1 MFSLCFVVQ
10 AKAEF
15 VLDKDYCFLST
26 TFEFQGPSTPV
37 MGLFQMAY
45 SNPPVSL
52 PIMNISFS
60 GDFKPNNVSISWK
73 SAKLTNK
80 NNQALFDQTF
90 TKELNSSQRDF
101 PFYRNGEEVY
111 YSPAYGFLNSRIF
124 MAMFLSQNNME
135 LNFTDQSGKPVQ
147 VLIPL
152 SGSDQTFRSM
162 AIECYKD
169 RSSEYLNEH
178 TTRKKGLSESWSTAY
193 GLLDYSIASNLQETN
208 YVLKEEYQTDI
219 AKSYDFYAKLYPL
232 LQEKSQILEKITEAE
247 AQSTVT
253 DTLNVIK
260 DTVTS
265 IESKQARMNELKF
278 SDREGLIQS
287 TKEEAIRLQ
296 ETLYE
301 LESQIHELKDGRIK
315 QSEGS
320 LNDLR
325 ESNAVLVSELEVL
338 DKNITDLEEKISSSA
353 LSLQR
358 LYEAYTYV
366 GAKIKES
373 DLKRV
378 QEMQYAGPP
387 LSIEA
392 IQEQMGKVSNLEMD
406 ILFLEMSL
414 EKLKELEPV
423 LKSSLTQYQSAMSSY
438 REQLVTQK
446 DITSLK
452 FKIQQLQVIKRKKE
466 DEVGISINRL
476 KETNKVLESNVAKE
490 RSLEDEKS
498 SIINQLKVVNGDF
511 DNLLDKI
518 ESQGLVVLP
527 QIMCRSNI
535 FRADVNDYCLTA
547 QDLDSDAEISYF
559 FENMSSSRIDNIIVR
574 SQMDYSYPW
583 RNAAD
588 KNKVQT
594 LTERLNQELKAEEFK
609 KLGKI
614 WDQILTYRWRY
625 NQVRN
630 LKVDQITAKTY
641 EDFVKT
647 LQAELSTMDRDIAT
661 QATELKKLEA
671 QLQKQQDAYLKNEV
685 LYKAAI
691 DGFSDKF
698 LQIFGSSDGLSDL
711 DSCLRDLFDIT
722 GCQNQFGSYL
732 LKKEQEKNQKLSEYQ
747 SDIEGLML
755 VVSSGIQDVSGVKQE
770 SESKLT
776 AVREQKDM
784 FLQNSKLEELLQ
796 EQENLN
802 ATYLKLLEDLKVLE
816 EKKEDFESEKA
827 AKILEVE
834 RFTRELGVLQSETEA
849 LKAKLTGLSSGLE
862 TYCTEQ
868 GHLYENMSQINQRI
882 VDMGGVIKETL
893 GFVSPCQTIKNMV
906 LR

>member
-1 MFSLCFVVQ
+1 MIQ
-10 AKAEF
+10 AQAEF
-15 VLDKDYCFLST
+15 SLDKDYCFLST
-26 TFEFQGPSTPV
+26 TFEFQSQNTQV
-37 MGLFQMAY
+37 MGVFQMAY

-60 GDFKPNNVSISWK
+60 GEFKPNDVTISWK

-80 NNQALFDQTF
+80 NNQALFDQAF

-101 PFYRNGEEVY
+101 PFYRNGGEVY

-135 LNFTDQSGKPVQ
+135 LNFTDQSGKSVQ
-147 VLIPL
+147 ILIPL
-152 SGSDQTFRSM
+152 SGSDQTFRNM

-169 RSSEYLNEH
+169 RAFEYLNEH

-208 YVLKEEYQTDI
+208 YVLKEEYKTDI
-219 AKSYDFYAKLYPL
+219 AKSYDFYANLYPL
-232 LQEKSQILEKITEAE
+232 LQEKSQILEKIFEAE
-247 AQSTVT
+247 DQSTVT
-253 DTLNVIK
+253 ETLNVIK
-260 DTVTS
+260 DTVAS

-296 ETLYE
+296 EALYE
-301 LESQIHELKDGRIK
+301 LENQIHEIKDNRIK
-315 QSEGS
+315 ESESS
-320 LNDLR
+320 LDDLR
-325 ESNAVLVSELEVL
+325 ESNAILVSELEVL
-338 DKNITDLEEKISSSA
+338 NKDIAELEEKISSSA
-353 LSLQR
+353 VSLQR

-378 QEMQYAGPP
+378 QEMKYTGPP

-392 IQEQMGKVSNLEMD
+392 IQEQMNKVSNLEMD

-423 LKSSLTQYQSAMSSY
+423 LKSSMTQYQNAMSSY
-438 REQLVTQK
+438 REQLLTQK
-446 DITSLK
+446 EITSLK

-466 DEVGISINRL
+466 EEVGISIQRL
-476 KETNKVLESNVAKE
+476 KATNKVLESNIAKE

-511 DNLLDKI
+511 DNLLEQI

-547 QDLDSDAEISYF
+547 QDLESDAEISYF

-594 LTERLNQELKAEEFK
+594 LTEKLNLELKSEEFK
-609 KLGKI
+609 RLNKI

-630 LKVDQITAKTY
+630 LKADFITAKTY
-641 EDFVKT
+641 EDFVKAM
-647 LQAELSTMDRDIAT
+647 QAELSGMDRDISD
-661 QATELKKLEA
+661 QVTELKKLES
-671 QLQKQQDAYLKNEV
+671 QLQKQKDSYLKNEV
-685 LYKAAI
+685 LYNTAI

-698 LQIFGSSDGLSDL
+698 LQIFGSAEGLSDL

-732 LKKEQEKNQKLSEYQ
+732 LTKEQERNQKLSEYQ
-747 SDIEGLML
+747 TDIEGLML
-755 VVSSGIQDVSGVKQE
+755 VVSSGIHDASEFKKE
-770 SESKLT
+770 SENKLAT
-776 AVREQKDM
+776 VREQKDM
-784 FLQNSKLEELLQ
+784 FLQTSKLEELLQ
-796 EQENLN
+796 EQDNLN
-802 ATYLKLLEDLKVLE
+802 IAYLKLLEDLRILE
-816 EKKEDFESEKA
+816 ERKEGIESEKA

-849 LKAKLTGLSSGLE
+849 LKAKLAGLSSGLE
-862 TYCTEQ
+862 AYCTEQ

-882 VDMGGVIKETL
+882 VDMGGVIQEAL